1 MRPTRLFERVAPLTA
16 TLIAAWTTGAML
28 AGTVR
33 PAHAAKADVYALVGA
48 KVAPV
53 SGPALENAT
62 VILRDGV
69 IEAVGTRVTV
79 PPDARVIDAK
89 GLTITPGLIDAF
101 GGLGLPVT
109 RGPAPGGDGPPAPGG
124 PPAAPAVPQVNPLQ
138 PQAQAIDRVRPAE
151 ALRARDQG
159 LTTALA
165 IGREGVLPGRSVLLT
180 LATRTEQSGTAA
192 RAPGSAWE
200 MAMRQP
206 AAMHLHMTSSGRGYP
221 ASLMGTMAHVRQ
233 QLLDATRYRDE
244 WMLYERSPT
253 GRKRPRFDAALAAWR
268 DVLEGKLPLVV
279 TAPRENDVRR
289 AYGLA
294 DEFKIRIALAGVSR
308 ASAMVPLLKQR
319 PVPLLV
325 SVNFDPPRAALGGG
339 GDEEREKRDIDDATR
354 NPAALHKAGVP
365 FALVSGYAPS
375 FIAGVRKA
383 IEAGLPRDAALRALT
398 LDAARALGVADRIGS
413 LEPGKLANVVLW
425 SGEPLDRRAQV
436 KMVFV
441 DGELYEPAPRPER
454 PRGDDG
460 EDAPRPEPTDADLSE
475 QAGEQASEQ
484 TSEETRP

>member
-1 MRPTRLFERVAPLTA
+1 MRPTRVLDRVATLAA
-16 TLIAAWTTGAML
+16 TPIAALITGAMF
-28 AGTVR
+28 AGTAG

-53 SGPALENAT
+53 SGPVLENAT

-69 IEAVGTRVTV
+69 IEAVGTKVTV
-79 PPDARVIDAK
+79 PPDARVIDGK
-89 GLTITPGLIDAF
+89 GLTVTPGLIDAF

-124 PPAAPAVPQVNPLQ
+124 APAAAPQASPLQ
-138 PQAQAIDRVRPAE
+138 PQAQAIDRVRPGE
-151 ALRARDQG
+151 VLRARDQG
-159 LTTALA
+159 LTTALT

-180 LATRTEQSGTAA
+180 LATRTEQTGTAA
-192 RAPGSAWE
+192 RATGSAWE
-200 MAMRQP
+200 MTMRQP
-206 AAMHLHMTSSGRGYP
+206 AAMHLHMSSSGRGYP
-221 ASLMGTMAHVRQ
+221 TSLMGTMAHVRQ

-253 GRKRPRFDAALAAWR
+253 GRKRPRFDAGLAAWR

-279 TAPRENDVRR
+279 TAPRENDIRR
-289 AYGLA
+289 AFALA
-294 DEFKIRIALAGVSR
+294 DEFKLKIALAGVPR
-308 ASAMVPLLKQR
+308 ASELVPLLKQR

-365 FALVSGYAPS
+365 FALVSGYAPN

-383 IEAGLPRDAALRALT
+383 IEAGLPREAALRALT
-398 LDAARALGVADRIGS
+398 LDAARALGVADRVGS

-425 SGEPLDRRAQV
+425 SGDPLDRRAQV

-454 PRGDDG
+454 PRGEDG
-460 EDAPRPEPTDADLSE
+460 DDAPRTEPTEADE
-475 QAGEQASEQ
+475 TEADE
-484 TSEETRP
+484 TEERP

>member
-1 MRPTRLFERVAPLTA
+1 MRPTRLLDRVATLTA
-16 TLIAAWTTGAML
+16 TLVAALITGAMF
-28 AGTVR
+28 AGTGGQ
-33 PAHAAKADVYALVGA
+33 ALAAKADVYALVGA

-53 SGPALENAT
+53 SGPLLDNAT
-62 VILRDGV
+62 VILRDGI
-69 IEAVGTRVTV
+69 IEAVGTKVTV

-109 RGPAPGGDGPPAPGG
+109 RGPSPGGDGPPGPGG
-124 PPAAPAVPQVNPLQ
+124 PPAPATPQVSPLQ
-138 PQAQAIDRVRPAE
+138 PQAQAIDRVRPGE

-165 IGREGVLPGRSVLLT
+165 VGREGVLPGRSVLLT
-180 LATRTEQSGTAA
+180 LATRTEQTGTAA
-192 RAPGSAWE
+192 RAPGTAWE

-206 AAMHLHMTSSGRGYP
+206 AAMHLHMSTSGRGYP
-221 ASLMGTMAHVRQ
+221 TSLMGTMAHVRQ

-244 WMLYERSPT
+244 WMLYERSAT
-253 GRKRPRFDAALAAWR
+253 GRKRPRFDAGLAAWR

-279 TAPRENDVRR
+279 TAPRENDIRR
-289 AYGLA
+289 AFALA
-294 DEFKIRIALAGVSR
+294 DEFKLRIALAGVSR
-308 ASAMVPLLKQR
+308 ASALVPLLKQR

-325 SVNFDPPRAALGGG
+325 SVNFDPPRAVLGGG

-354 NPAALHKAGVP
+354 NPAELHKAGVP
-365 FALVSGYAPS
+365 FALVSGYAPN

-383 IEAGLPRDAALRALT
+383 IEAGLPREAALRALT

-425 SGEPLDRRAQV
+425 SGDPLDRRAQV

-454 PRGDDG
+454 PRGEDG
-460 EDAPRPEPTDADLSE
+460 EDAPRTEPTEADE
-475 QAGEQASEQ
+475 
-484 TSEETRP
+484 SEEERP